1 MCAGVQIARLSL
13 TFSPNIAQE
22 KTGHLLLF
30 AESSPTQTI
39 LSTYPTSLVLKLRTT
54 PTPEESAFFQT
65 DGAL

>member
-1 MCAGVQIARLSL
+1 MVRIPSVEFSHNPMCAGVQIARLSL

-39 LSTYPTSLVLKLRTT
+39 LSTYPT
-54 PTPEESAFFQT
+54 
-65 DGAL
+65 